1 MIRIVTLND
10 DRNRLRS
17 TARLRKLTDQLR
29 LAEIDVLC
37 YQGVQRTRDGKQ
49 DSARE
54 IAESL
59 HMTYSF
65 SATKYSV
72 NTDEKDKVM
81 TIDGL
86 SILAGSYV
94 WMLSSGSFC
103 LPGECP
109 HKKQVAQFAVIRQE
123 GNSVLV
129 INTEFSS
136 IASVQLKQLQAV
148 FSHHR
153 LQERFDAVVLCS
165 NRKIV
170 VSKDEFQSAII
181 MSAYKLANDTKEIV
195 PEKDKLSRIDTSS
208 KNHSTGHSN
217 CGMMFTLIPKNLAP
231 ATVKIYGASAKPLLD
246 SALNTEV
253 EFKPVLAVKKNL
265 FMFPLSYTEQWSG
278 SKKRK
283 QGLALNMP

>member
-1 MIRIVTLND
+1 DNKNKLG
-10 DRNRLRS
+10 S

-29 LAEIDVLC
+29 LAEIDILC

-65 SATKYSV
+65 SATKYRV
-72 NTDEKDKVM
+72 NTEVKDKAM
-81 TIDGL
+81 TINGL

-109 HKKQVAQFAVIRQE
+109 HRKQVAQFAVIRQG

-136 IASVQLKQLQAV
+136 TVSVQLKQLQAV

-153 LQERFDAVVLCS
+153 LQERFDAVILVND
-165 NRKIV
+165 NRKLTTC
-170 VSKDEFQSAII
+170 D
-181 MSAYKLANDTKEIV
+181 YRKLTTLNLTKGRVIG
-195 PEKDKLSRIDTSS
+195 S
-208 KNHSTGHSN
+208 H
-217 CGMMFTLIPKNLAP
+217 
-231 ATVKIYGASAKPLLD
+231 PLLWLFPG
-246 SALNTEV
+246 AGEM
-253 EFKPVLAVKKNL
+253 EGAVGDRSFSCPRRPPPPPIL
-265 FMFPLSYTEQWSG
+265 FY
-278 SKKRK
+278 
-283 QGLALNMP
+283 N